1 MEELITKLIQ
11 LDQDWAKR
19 PLSDEFS
26 GSLVTSADSTSH
38 S

>member
-1 MEELITKLIQ
+1 MEELITKLTQ

-26 GSLVTSADSTSH
+26 GSLVTSAVSSH